1 MSALKQESFDVHGG
15 EGRKAEGTDLGRGPV
30 FGWRAR
36 RMISGQASVGRTT
49 FAALRQRRFEW
60 LAVVA

>member
-1 MSALKQESFDVHGG
+1 LKFT
-15 EGRKAEGTDLGRGPV
+15 AEKGAKQKEPTWAEVLS

-49 FAALRQRRFEW
+49 FATTALRQRRFEW